1 MTTSPTSLMA
11 TSPPTKKPEKR
22 GHSAARLTEA
32 AADRSFFGLRPLW
45 TPQVC
50 GYTAALGK

>member
-22 GHSAARLTEA
+22 GGFWVRRRRA